1 MPKDSSDK
9 LLEKTNDDKNTSK
22 IETYIASAI
31 AAMFGS
37 IILVLG
43 VLLFKNKNK

>member
-37 IILVLG
+37 ISFSARSIVI
-43 VLLFKNKNK
+43 